1 MEYRTTT
8 VKSLASVEK
17 RDNNCNS
24 SSSSALSAQKEV
36 KSLDTAEVQ
45 QNLFQ
50 CRKLKDYLKCFIT
63 VTTKENRH
71 FMRMFQ
77 DTSETLNFWHK
88 LIEGPD
94 APQHTS

>member
-1 MEYRTTT
+1 MEKKKKADQIFFAFQINGIPQTA
-8 VKSLASVEK
+8 VKSLTSVEK

-77 DTSETLNFWHK
+77 DTSKH
-88 LIEGPD
+88 
-94 APQHTS
+94 